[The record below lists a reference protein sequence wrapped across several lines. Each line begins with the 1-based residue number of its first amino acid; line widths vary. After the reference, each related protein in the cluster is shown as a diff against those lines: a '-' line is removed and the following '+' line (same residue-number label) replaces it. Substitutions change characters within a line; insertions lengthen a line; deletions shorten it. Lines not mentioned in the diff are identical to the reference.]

1 MERVEDVTPY
11 TGVFLQELERMND
24 LIFEVRRSLIELDSG
39 LNGDM
44 SITEPMELIMY
55 TLAYGKVPNSQLP
68 QQLLFTP
75 VAVYV
80 FCVLVETAH
89 VSKPRQPSIHI
100 SKQETPSLR
109 ACLCIHNEHKRAC
122 KVRKASLALATTR
135 DAPALTPSSA
145 ERATERATVRAA
157 EHANAGRERDERA
170 SQRAAGR
177 AACRDVAD
185 LSVEGSV
192 RPGLCSGR
200 GWHDGQGD
208 AGAAGA
214 ARAGG

>member
-1 MERVEDVTPY
+1 
-11 TGVFLQELERMND
+11 MND

-44 SITEPMELIMY
+44 SITEQMELIMY
-55 TLAYGKVPNSQLP
+55 TLAYGKVPNSATSTTSLHP
-68 QQLLFTP
+68 GRR
-75 VAVYV
+75 YV
-80 FCVLVETAH
+80 FCVLVETGHKYLNQGNRVYTQA
-89 VSKPRQPSIHI
+89 SKKLLPCV
-100 SKQETPSLR
+100 L
-109 ACLCIHNEHKRAC
+109 ACVFIMNTSVHARCEKRAWPW
-122 KVRKASLALATTR
+122 R
-135 DAPALTPSSA
+135 PAHTMHQHSHHGTA

-208 AGAAGA
+208 AGAPGA